1 MVTIYHYKIYTVL
14 LSPILIQS
22 NIMAKQRAKKIYDE
36 EEENLQKQSIN
47 GVSKD
52 KEQDELMGINAALE
66 QETSNSRSTVDED
79 EQAIKAAQ
87 KQLREQQQEDAEKE
101 AASKGVTI
109 PKAIALRDPKKSQD
123 PLEGEDLGLEADDFL
138 LARKVT
144 KEDLEAHN
152 EVNEEGL
159 LGSNIRNPRDFIS
172 VFSRGPSTNKSP
184 KIDSSVQILNNKD
197 LQKEVAAVQL
207 LHNYHSKDNKEKNNA
222 LQVFRELYLDDDI
235 IKEIAEDN
243 KAYEDED
250 LIQIIMARL

>member
-1 MVTIYHYKIYTVL
+1 
-14 LSPILIQS
+14 
-22 NIMAKQRAKKIYDE
+22 MAKKRAKKIYDE
-36 EEENLQKQSIN
+36 EEETLKKQSIN

-66 QETSNSRSTVDED
+66 QETSNSEYSSEEEEALRV
-79 EQAIKAAQ
+79 EQE
-87 KQLREQQQEDAEKE
+87 QLLKKQQEDAETE

-109 PKAIALRDPKKSQD
+109 PKATAVRDPKKSQD
-123 PLEGEDLGLEADDFL
+123 PLEGEDLGLEEDDFL

-159 LGSNIRNPRDFIS
+159 LGSNIRKPRDFVS
-172 VFSRGPSTNKSP
+172 VFSRGPSTNKTP

-207 LHNYHSKDNKEKNNA
+207 LHNYHSKDNKEKSNA
-222 LQVFRELYLDDDI
+222 LQVFKELYLDDDI
-235 IKEIAEDN
+235 IKEIADDN
-243 KAYEDED
+243 KAYEDDD
-250 LIQIIMARL
+250 LIQIITSRL

>member
-1 MVTIYHYKIYTVL
+1 
-14 LSPILIQS
+14 
-22 NIMAKQRAKKIYDE
+22 MAKQRAKKIYE
-36 EEENLQKQSIN
+36 EEDETLQKQSIN

-66 QETSNSRSTVDED
+66 QETSNSEYSSEEEEALRA
-79 EQAIKAAQ
+79 EQE
-87 KQLREQQQEDAEKE
+87 QLRKKQQEDAETE

-109 PKAIALRDPKKSQD
+109 PKATAVRDPKKSQD
-123 PLEGEDLGLEADDFL
+123 PLEGEDLGLEEDDFL

-159 LGSNIRNPRDFIS
+159 LGSNIRKPRDFVS

-207 LHNYHSKDNKEKNNA
+207 LHNYHSKDNKEKSNA
-222 LQVFRELYLDDDI
+222 LQVFKELYLDDDI

-243 KAYEDED
+243 KAYEDDD
-250 LIQIIMARL
+250 LIQIITSRL

>member
-1 MVTIYHYKIYTVL
+1 
-14 LSPILIQS
+14 
-22 NIMAKQRAKKIYDE
+22 MAKKRAKKIYDE
-36 EEENLQKQSIN
+36 EEETLKKQSIN

-66 QETSNSRSTVDED
+66 QKKSNSEYTSEEEEALRV
-79 EQAIKAAQ
+79 EQE
-87 KQLREQQQEDAEKE
+87 QLLKKQQEDAETE

-109 PKAIALRDPKKSQD
+109 PKATAVRDPKKSQD
-123 PLEGEDLGLEADDFL
+123 PLEGEDLGLEEDDFL

-159 LGSNIRNPRDFIS
+159 LGSNIRKPRDFVS
-172 VFSRGPSTNKSP
+172 VFSRGPSTNKTP

-207 LHNYHSKDNKEKNNA
+207 LHNYHSKDNKEKSNT
-222 LQVFRELYLDDDI
+222 LQVFKELYLDDDI
-235 IKEIAEDN
+235 IKEIADDS
-243 KAYEDED
+243 KAYEDDD
-250 LIQIIMARL
+250 LIQIITSRL

>member
-1 MVTIYHYKIYTVL
+1 
-14 LSPILIQS
+14 
-22 NIMAKQRAKKIYDE
+22 MAKQRAKKIYDE
-36 EEENLQKQSIN
+36 EEETLKKQSIN

-66 QETSNSRSTVDED
+66 QETSNSEYSSEEEEALKA
-79 EQAIKAAQ
+79 EQE
-87 KQLREQQQEDAEKE
+87 QLLKEQQEDAEKE

-109 PKAIALRDPKKSQD
+109 PKATAVRDPKKSQD
-123 PLEGEDLGLEADDFL
+123 PLEGEDLGLEEDDFL

-159 LGSNIRNPRDFIS
+159 LGSNIRKPRDFVS
-172 VFSRGPSTNKSP
+172 VFSRGPSTNKTP

-207 LHNYHSKDNKEKNNA
+207 LHNYHSKDNKEKSNA
-222 LQVFRELYLDDDI
+222 LQVFKELYLDDDI

-243 KAYEDED
+243 KAYEDDD
-250 LIQIIMARL
+250 LIQIITSRL